1 MDLKGPFGTKPT
13 PRGNRYGLVTIDLL
27 TRAAE
32 LVLIPN
38 KTAETVA
45 NALVKEVFCRQ
56 GIPESF
62 LTDRGCEFD
71 NQGLATLAE
80 ELGIDKKR
88 VSPLHPQ
95 ANGTVERLNRTVGG
109 MLRKSANELGE
120 DWDLQI
126 PFIRFNYMN
135 HDHESTGYSP
145 FYLAHGRLPRT
156 PQLILASETSKKPT
170 SQNQW
175 AKSLASRLK
184 EAHAEAVTRGRSR
197 SVLTEVSRMSQC
209 IKWVT
214 WQFSPKARSVFEA
227 STYLARTLHSC
238 AMSPG
243 KYIPCEFSKE
253 DPTPP

>member
-13 PRGNRYGLVTIDLL
+13 PRGNRYVLVIIDLL

-32 LVLIPN
+32 LVPIPN

-95 ANGTVERLNRTVGG
+95 ANGAVERLNRTVGE

-126 PFIRFNYMN
+126 PFILFNYMN

-145 FYLAHGRLPRT
+145 FYLAHGRHPRT
-156 PQLILASETSKKPT
+156 PQLILASGTSKKPT
-170 SQNQW
+170 SQHQW

-184 EAHAEAVTRGRSR
+184 EAHAEAITKDSRQKQERVDR
-197 SVLTEVSRMSQC
+197 SVKNEPMHKVGDTVM
-209 IKWVT
+209 VH
-214 WQFSPKARSVFEA
+214 FPPK
-227 STYLARTLHSC
+227 
-238 AMSPG
+238 PG
-243 KYIPCEFSKE
+243 QSSKL
-253 DPTPP
+253 

>member
-1 MDLKGPFGTKPT
+1 MGKRRVNQLVVPNALMPQVLILKHDNARHMAAHKTTKLVQREYFWLDMPKDIKEYCSSCVPCAAAQPKPSRPHAPLTVASQPTEPWQEIAMYLKGPFGTKPT

-95 ANGTVERLNRTVGG
+95 ANGAVET
-109 MLRKSANELGE
+109 
-120 DWDLQI
+120 
-126 PFIRFNYMN
+126 
-135 HDHESTGYSP
+135 
-145 FYLAHGRLPRT
+145 
-156 PQLILASETSKKPT
+156 
-170 SQNQW
+170 
-175 AKSLASRLK
+175 
-184 EAHAEAVTRGRSR
+184 
-197 SVLTEVSRMSQC
+197 
-209 IKWVT
+209 
-214 WQFSPKARSVFEA
+214 
-227 STYLARTLHSC
+227 
-238 AMSPG
+238 
-243 KYIPCEFSKE
+243 
-253 DPTPP
+253 